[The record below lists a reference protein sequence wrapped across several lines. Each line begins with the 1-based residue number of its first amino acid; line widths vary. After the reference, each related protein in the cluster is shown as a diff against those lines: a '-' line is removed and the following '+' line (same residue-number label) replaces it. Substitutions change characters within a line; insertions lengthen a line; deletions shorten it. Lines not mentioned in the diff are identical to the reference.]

1 MPKRDYQQRTESR
14 HWSRSQFDSYQ
25 KDQLSQLL
33 DWVSQNNAFYSAH
46 LQSTQKQISVQDWK
60 NLPLTT
66 KQDLIGDDSLGRALN
81 HTWESNRY
89 VRFHRTSGTH
99 GKPLAILDTA
109 EDWQWWIDTWQ
120 YVLDAADVA
129 KEDRV
134 FMAFSFG
141 PFIGFW
147 SAHEACIARGAMVI
161 PGGGLST
168 SSRLDLLKTSE
179 ATVLCCTPSYAIHLA
194 ESALA
199 QNVSLADFSVRKIIV
214 AGEPGGSI
222 PAIRKRIEKAF
233 RAEVIDHAGAT
244 EIGPWGVGS
253 ADGNALEIIET
264 EFFPEFLPMGAS
276 QTLFPTDIL
285 KRSPQGTD
293 ECYELVLTNFHR
305 HGCPLIRYR
314 TGDLVRPRIHE
325 SGFVQLTGGVLG
337 RADDMLI
344 IRGVNVFPS
353 SLEAILREFQEVD
366 EYRIMV
372 RKEGALD
379 QLTIQVEDRMH
390 APLRIADRIQ
400 VQLGLRVDVE
410 EVDAGTLP
418 RFEGK
423 GKRFV
428 DQR

>member
-1 MPKRDYQQRTESR
+1 M
-14 HWSRSQFDSYQ
+14 
-25 KDQLSQLL
+25 
-33 DWVSQNNAFYSAH
+33 
-46 LQSTQKQISVQDWK
+46 
-60 NLPLTT
+60 
-66 KQDLIGDDSLGRALN
+66 
-81 HTWESNRY
+81 
-89 VRFHRTSGTH
+89 
-99 GKPLAILDTA
+99 
-109 EDWQWWIDTWQ
+109 
-120 YVLDAADVA
+120 
-129 KEDRV
+129 
-134 FMAFSFG
+134 
-141 PFIGFW
+141 
-147 SAHEACIARGAMVI
+147 
-161 PGGGLST
+161 
-168 SSRLDLLKTSE
+168 
-179 ATVLCCTPSYAIHLA
+179 
-194 ESALA
+194 
-199 QNVSLADFSVRKIIV
+199 
-214 AGEPGGSI
+214 
-222 PAIRKRIEKAF
+222 
-233 RAEVIDHAGAT
+233 
-244 EIGPWGVGS
+244 GVGS

-285 KRSPQGTD
+285 ERSPQGTD